1 MVLQA
6 GLGQCCECMG
16 SSHTPHHQPH
26 ITARRLS
33 PSLDAIPHC
42 PLLSS
47 EADAMKK
54 SHAFISSTGTN
65 YKSEPV
71 GKQVFSPTTLS
82 PPGFILTGTAMQMTW
97 QPPFSRPRGSP
108 GAPLRRRQPGS
119 MAAQGEAA
127 LSGLCMWYTSL
138 SSSSG
143 TCSTARPAQLMR
155 PAHTHEEGGS
165 AILCRPPPPG
175 LTSQ

>member
-47 EADAMKK
+47 EADTMKK

-82 PPGFILTGTAMQMTW
+82 PPGFILTGRAMQMTW
-97 QPPFSRPRGSP
+97 QPPFSRPRGQP
-108 GAPLRRRQPGS
+108 RRP
-119 MAAQGEAA
+119 AEAA
-127 LSGLCMWYTSL
+127 AAW
-138 SSSSG
+138 
-143 TCSTARPAQLMR
+143 Q
-155 PAHTHEEGGS
+155 HGGS
-165 AILCRPPPPG
+165 GRGG
-175 LTSQ
+175 LVGVVHVVHIALLVLGHLQYGAARSAHAASSYS